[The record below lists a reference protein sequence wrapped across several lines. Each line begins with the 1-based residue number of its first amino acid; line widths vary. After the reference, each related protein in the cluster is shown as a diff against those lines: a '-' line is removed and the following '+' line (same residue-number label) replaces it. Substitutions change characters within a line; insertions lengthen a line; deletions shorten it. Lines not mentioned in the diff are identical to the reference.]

1 MFLIIVIII
10 IIMII
15 IIIIIVIYIAPLV
28 LTHISSSGYLCVLAT
43 LLHFLSVSL
52 TFGEQ
57 GGIVSPS
64 PAVVCQR

>member
-1 MFLIIVIII
+1 MFLIIIITTT
-10 IIMII
+10 II
-15 IIIIIVIYIAPLV
+15 IIIIIVIYIAPLI
-28 LTHISSSGYLCVLAT
+28 LTHISSSGYLCVLAAF
-43 LLHFLSVSL
+43 LHFLSVSL